1 MQHTAVQQE
10 GIGNE
15 KHGPMA
21 WQRFETGRVNKMK
34 TSILL
39 IGVKERTN
47 EIKEV
52 LCAEGYTVLDSTWED
67 LYREQEFQLT
77 TCSMV
82 IRVMEENHDHK
93 IGEELHCLLEQKE
106 GSVPIIVITSPIP
119 PEQVVAWLDQGV
131 NDVIVEPIQWKV
143 MMARIRNLLRV
154 FANAVQMDEE
164 VIVVH
169 DLKVN
174 LRSRRVSRAGE
185 YLMLTP
191 KEYELL
197 EFLARHVNEA
207 CTRSVILRE
216 VWGYDF
222 AMDTNV
228 VDVYIKH
235 LRVKVDKGRDIKLIQ
250 TVRGIGYMLHTDS

>member
-1 MQHTAVQQE
+1 
-10 GIGNE
+10 
-15 KHGPMA
+15 
-21 WQRFETGRVNKMK
+21 MK

-39 IGVKERTN
+39 VGAGERVTF
-47 EIKEV
+47 IQEV
-52 LCAEGYTVLDSTWED
+52 LCAEGYHVERMKLAHLTMESEFTIPHINMIILINQDCQENELKAGLVSLVQMGVTCPLLVITPKISAELMVEWLDYGAND
-67 LYREQEFQLT
+67 
-77 TCSMV
+77 
-82 IRVMEENHDHK
+82 VMEDP
-93 IGEELHCLLEQKE
+93 IHCN
-106 GSVPIIVITSPIP
+106 I
-119 PEQVVAWLDQGV
+119 
-131 NDVIVEPIQWKV
+131 

-154 FANAVQMDEE
+154 FAHTSQEEEE

-185 YLMLTP
+185 YLVLTP

-207 CTRSVILRE
+207 CARSVILRE

-235 LRVKVDKGRDIKLIQ
+235 LRVKVDKGRDVKLIH
-250 TVRGIGYMLHTDS
+250 TVRGIGYMLHTK

>member
-1 MQHTAVQQE
+1 
-10 GIGNE
+10 
-15 KHGPMA
+15 
-21 WQRFETGRVNKMK
+21 MK

-39 IGVKERTN
+39 VGRGDLVSFIQG
-47 EIKEV
+47 I
-52 LCAEGYTVLDSTWED
+52 LCAEGYQVEKMEWTDLNRISELTLTNLNMIILMNEGCHEDTLKNGLESFVHIGVTSPLLVITPKISPELIVELLDYGAND
-67 LYREQEFQLT
+67 
-77 TCSMV
+77 
-82 IRVMEENHDHK
+82 VMEA
-93 IGEELHCLLEQKE
+93 
-106 GSVPIIVITSPIP
+106 PIH
-119 PEQVVAWLDQGV
+119 G
-131 NDVIVEPIQWKV
+131 NV

-154 FANAVQMDEE
+154 FSHASQEDEE

-185 YLMLTP
+185 YLVLTP

-207 CTRSVILRE
+207 CPRSVILRE

-235 LRVKVDKGRDIKLIQ
+235 LRVKVDKGRSVKLIH
-250 TVRGIGYMLHTDS
+250 TVRGIGYMLHTQ

>member
-1 MQHTAVQQE
+1 
-10 GIGNE
+10 
-15 KHGPMA
+15 
-21 WQRFETGRVNKMK
+21 MK

-39 IGVKERTN
+39 IGDEDRTN
-47 EIKEV
+47 FYMEV
-52 LCAEGYTVLDSTWED
+52 LCTEGYSVSNITWEE
-67 LYREQEFQLT
+67 LYQEQDSGLET
-77 TCSMV
+77 STMI
-82 IRVMEENHDHK
+82 IRVVDENHDNP
-93 IGEELHCLLEQKE
+93 IVEELQWLMEQKE
-106 GSVPIIVITSPIP
+106 GIVPIIVITSLAT
-119 PEQVVAWLDQGV
+119 PEQMVAWLDQGA
-131 NDVIVEPIQWKV
+131 NDVIIEPIQWKV

-154 FANAVQMDEE
+154 FANAARTDEE

-207 CTRSVILRE
+207 CTRGTILRE

-235 LRVKVDKGRDIKLIQ
+235 LRVKVDKGRDIKLIH
-250 TVRGIGYMLHTDS
+250 TVRGIGYMLYTS

>member
-1 MQHTAVQQE
+1 
-10 GIGNE
+10 
-15 KHGPMA
+15 
-21 WQRFETGRVNKMK
+21 MK

-39 IGVKERTN
+39 IGAEDRTN
-47 EIKEV
+47 VYMKV
-52 LCAEGYTVLDSTWED
+52 LCAEGYSVSDITWEE
-67 LYREQEFQLT
+67 LYQEQDSGLG
-77 TCSMV
+77 TCTMIIGV
-82 IRVMEENHDHK
+82 VDENQDERDTS
-93 IGEELHCLLEQKE
+93 IVEELQWLMEQKE
-106 GSVPIIVITSPIP
+106 GIVPVIVIASHAT
-119 PEQVVAWLDQGV
+119 PEQIVAWLDQGA
-131 NDVIVEPIQWKV
+131 NDVIVEPFQWKIV
-143 MMARIRNLLRV
+143 MARIRNLLRV
-154 FANAVQMDEE
+154 FSNAARTDEE

-207 CTRSVILRE
+207 CTRSAILRE

-235 LRVKVDKGRDIKLIQ
+235 LRVKVDKGRDIKLIH
-250 TVRGIGYMLHTDS
+250 TVRGIGYMLHTS

>member
-1 MQHTAVQQE
+1 MT
-10 GIGNE
+10 
-15 KHGPMA
+15 
-21 WQRFETGRVNKMK
+21 
-34 TSILL
+34 TSMLL
-39 IGVKERTN
+39 VGSGEQVTFIQD
-47 EIKEV
+47 V
-52 LCAEGYTVLDSTWED
+52 LCAEGYYVERLEWAELKRGSKLPLAELSMFILVNETSKEEEEHVKTGLD
-67 LYREQEFQLT
+67 LLVQKG
-77 TCSMV
+77 V
-82 IRVMEENHDHK
+82 ISPLLVITPKISPERIVEWLDYGANDVMEE
-93 IGEELHCLLEQKE
+93 
-106 GSVPIIVITSPIP
+106 PIHRNV
-119 PEQVVAWLDQGV
+119 L
-131 NDVIVEPIQWKV
+131 
-143 MMARIRNLLRV
+143 MARVRNLLRV
-154 FANAVQMDEE
+154 FAHVTQEDEE

-207 CTRSVILRE
+207 CTRNVILRE

-235 LRVKVDKGRDIKLIQ
+235 LRVKVDKGRDMKLIH
-250 TVRGIGYMLHTDS
+250 TVRGVGYMLHTQ